1 MHFSIINHPEAE
13 LDAML
18 QEAEDRVDHNQFYQ
32 FQNSLTQGEIDK
44 IITEN
49 QPSTHR
55 ATTFSGSSDSIRKS
69 DINWIE
75 KEKNGIDNYPLYQWT
90 KDSLARK
97 DKIEK
102 YHNSYTVYI
111 NSEEV
116 YSENLANNIEND
128 LLELVDKETVL
139 RISKHDTNPKNNPQ
153 PPSKYQ

>member
-1 MHFSIINHPEAE
+1 MTEKW
-13 LDAML
+13 L
-18 QEAEDRVDHNQFYQ
+18 
-32 FQNSLTQGEIDK
+32 FQVRLY
-44 IITEN
+44 
-49 QPSTHR
+49 
-55 ATTFSGSSDSIRKS
+55 FSSDFTKTFNS
-69 DINWIE
+69 DKNSKKKE
-75 KEKNGIDNYPLYQWT
+75 KLITVLNKHNAKLLSQFDGFMGYVLEAEKNGIDNYPLYQWT

-111 NSEEV
+111 NTEEV

>member
-1 MHFSIINHPEAE
+1 MTEKWLFQVRLYFSSDFTKIFNSDNNSKEKVKLITVLNKHNAE
-13 LDAML
+13 LLSQFDGFMGYVL
-18 QEAEDRVDHNQFYQ
+18 EA
-32 FQNSLTQGEIDK
+32 
-44 IITEN
+44 
-49 QPSTHR
+49 
-55 ATTFSGSSDSIRKS
+55 
-69 DINWIE
+69 
-75 KEKNGIDNYPLYQWT
+75 EKNGIDNYPLYQWT

-128 LLELVDKETVL
+128 LLELVDKETIL

>member
-1 MHFSIINHPEAE
+1 MTEKWLFQVRLYFSSDFTKTFNSDKNSEKKEKLITVLNKHNAE
-13 LDAML
+13 LLSQFDGFMGYVL
-18 QEAEDRVDHNQFYQ
+18 EA
-32 FQNSLTQGEIDK
+32 
-44 IITEN
+44 
-49 QPSTHR
+49 
-55 ATTFSGSSDSIRKS
+55 
-69 DINWIE
+69 
-75 KEKNGIDNYPLYQWT
+75 EKNGIDNYPLYQWT

-128 LLELVDKETVL
+128 LLELVDKQTIL

>member
-1 MHFSIINHPEAE
+1 MTEKWLFQVRLYFSSDFTKTFNSDKNSEKKEKLITVLNEHNAE
-13 LDAML
+13 LLSQFDGFMGYVL
-18 QEAEDRVDHNQFYQ
+18 EA
-32 FQNSLTQGEIDK
+32 
-44 IITEN
+44 
-49 QPSTHR
+49 
-55 ATTFSGSSDSIRKS
+55 
-69 DINWIE
+69 
-75 KEKNGIDNYPLYQWT
+75 EKNGIDNYPLYQWT

-111 NSEEV
+111 NSDEV

-128 LLELVDKETVL
+128 LLDLVDKETVL

>member
-1 MHFSIINHPEAE
+1 MWFIVGYYMTEKWLFQVRLYFSSDFTKTFNSDKNSKKKEKLMTVLNKHNAE
-13 LDAML
+13 LLSQFDGFMGYVL
-18 QEAEDRVDHNQFYQ
+18 EA
-32 FQNSLTQGEIDK
+32 
-44 IITEN
+44 
-49 QPSTHR
+49 
-55 ATTFSGSSDSIRKS
+55 
-69 DINWIE
+69 
-75 KEKNGIDNYPLYQWT
+75 EKNGIDNYPLYQWT
-90 KDSLARK
+90 KDSLSRK

-128 LLELVDKETVL
+128 LLELVDKETIL

>member
-1 MHFSIINHPEAE
+1 MTKKWLFQVRLYFSSDFTKTFNSDKNSEKKEKLITVLNKHNAE
-13 LDAML
+13 LLSQFDGFMGYVL
-18 QEAEDRVDHNQFYQ
+18 EA
-32 FQNSLTQGEIDK
+32 
-44 IITEN
+44 
-49 QPSTHR
+49 
-55 ATTFSGSSDSIRKS
+55 
-69 DINWIE
+69 
-75 KEKNGIDNYPLYQWT
+75 EKNGIDNYPLYQWT

-128 LLELVDKETVL
+128 LLELVDKQTIL

>member
-1 MHFSIINHPEAE
+1 MIEKWLFQVRLYFSSDFTKTFISDKNSKKKEKLLTVLNKHNAE
-13 LDAML
+13 LLSQFEGFMGYVL
-18 QEAEDRVDHNQFYQ
+18 EA
-32 FQNSLTQGEIDK
+32 
-44 IITEN
+44 
-49 QPSTHR
+49 
-55 ATTFSGSSDSIRKS
+55 
-69 DINWIE
+69 
-75 KEKNGIDNYPLYQWT
+75 EKNGIDNYPLYQWT

>member
-1 MHFSIINHPEAE
+1 MTEKWLFQVRLYFSSDFTKTFISDKNSKKKEKLLTVLNKHNAE
-13 LDAML
+13 LLSQFEGFMGYVL
-18 QEAEDRVDHNQFYQ
+18 EA
-32 FQNSLTQGEIDK
+32 
-44 IITEN
+44 
-49 QPSTHR
+49 
-55 ATTFSGSSDSIRKS
+55 
-69 DINWIE
+69 
-75 KEKNGIDNYPLYQWT
+75 EKNGIDNYPLYQWT
-90 KDSLARK
+90 KDSLSRK

>member
-1 MHFSIINHPEAE
+1 MTEKWLFQVRLYFSSDFTKTFNSDKNSNEKEKLITVLNKHNAE
-13 LDAML
+13 LLSQFDGFMGYVL
-18 QEAEDRVDHNQFYQ
+18 EA
-32 FQNSLTQGEIDK
+32 
-44 IITEN
+44 
-49 QPSTHR
+49 
-55 ATTFSGSSDSIRKS
+55 
-69 DINWIE
+69 
-75 KEKNGIDNYPLYQWT
+75 EKNGIDNYPLYQWT
-90 KDSLARK
+90 KDSLTRK

>member
-1 MHFSIINHPEAE
+1 MTEKWLFQVRLYFSSDFTKTFNSDKNSEKKEKLITVLNKHNAE
-13 LDAML
+13 LLSQFDGFMGYVL
-18 QEAEDRVDHNQFYQ
+18 EA
-32 FQNSLTQGEIDK
+32 
-44 IITEN
+44 
-49 QPSTHR
+49 
-55 ATTFSGSSDSIRKS
+55 
-69 DINWIE
+69 
-75 KEKNGIDNYPLYQWT
+75 EKNGIDNYPLYQWT

-111 NSEEV
+111 NSDEV

-128 LLELVDKETVL
+128 LLELVDKQTIL

>member
-1 MHFSIINHPEAE
+1 MTEKWLFQIRLYFSSDFTKIFNSDKNSIIKEKLITVLNNHNADLLSQFDGFMGYVLEA
-13 LDAML
+13 
-18 QEAEDRVDHNQFYQ
+18 
-32 FQNSLTQGEIDK
+32 
-44 IITEN
+44 
-49 QPSTHR
+49 
-55 ATTFSGSSDSIRKS
+55 
-69 DINWIE
+69 
-75 KEKNGIDNYPLYQWT
+75 EKNGIDKYPLYQWT

-102 YHNSYTVYI
+102 YQNSYTVYI

-116 YSENLANNIEND
+116 YSENLANDIEND